1 MADARPASQSRDDAQ
16 VTAQATTARPKLCP
30 DPSADVPHGA
40 SLRAIEYQAYV
51 SGLLP
56 GQAIWLNGVSF
67 DGCRQTYG
75 VMLEA
80 VGPNYANFMDASG
93 NWKPWYTGLAEEQG
107 QMRRQS
113 EAAGADGRLV
123 EWHVADVSVANYFL
137 QYARDSGFN
146 NIVVVYDPA
155 RSP

>member
-80 VGPNYANFMDASG
+80 KGPGYGWALGPDG
-93 NWKPWYTGLAEEQG
+93 WRPGYEGGPEAEDQIIN
-107 QMRRQS
+107 QS
-113 EAAGADGRLV
+113 EAAAGRIV
-123 EWHVADVSVANYFL
+123 EWHVAEPSVAAYFSQFAASHGL
-137 QYARDSGFN
+137 N
-146 NIVVVYDPA
+146 NVVVIFDPP
-155 RSP
+155 RTP